1 MLTVT
6 RRLDYPRKSAG
17 PIYPQ
22 FCLAPMEPIHAC
34 RIVRRGPD
42 LCAWGLGGC
51 HERWTLGFRVKP
63 KLSDDDRRSA
73 SAKARQDAAR
83 RITTGGFAI
92 PDGNAGCGWFFHS
105 MAATQPTAIQHP
117 P

>member
-1 MLTVT
+1 LFA
-6 RRLDYPRKSAG
+6 AG
-17 PIYPQ
+17 
-22 FCLAPMEPIHAC
+22 
-34 RIVRRGPD
+34 RT
-42 LCAWGLGGC
+42 CALGLGGC